1 MKKSVLLLCIF
12 LLIFSGW
19 FSLKDF
25 TRISI
30 SKATT
35 IAYYCDPQKNFS
47 DNYQLQIAHNVD
59 EIPSRE
65 FHETFESLLIQNH
78 LYSLKVVYTFENQTN
93 RPLVQFSYSS
103 NTPGIEKRV
112 WSLKLIVQI
121 K

>member
-1 MKKSVLLLCIF
+1 MKKSVLLLCFF

-47 DNYQLQIAHNVD
+47 DNYQLQISHNVD
-59 EIPSRE
+59 EIKQWCDKIV
-65 FHETFESLLIQNH
+65 LLRDGN
-78 LYSLKVVYTFENQTN
+78 VDVFDDVDE
-93 RPLVQFSYSS
+93 
-103 NTPGIEKRV
+103 GIAAYQGTMNEK
-112 WSLKLIVQI
+112 
-121 K
+121 